1 MNTIY
6 AHTLDQ
12 APPEMWE
19 PLYGENGH
27 CIAAA
32 QVRKNPQV
40 NEKRVL
46 EAAGLGRWLAGGR
59 PAGCRGLAGEWHR
72 KGGEPPRLIC
82 FSYDRGEIATVL
94 AGVRLCR

>member
-27 CIAAA
+27 A
-32 QVRKNPQV
+32 
-40 NEKRVL
+40 EKVATLAEKIGSQFGGTFL
-46 EAAGLGRWLAGGR
+46 E
-59 PAGCRGLAGEWHR
+59 PYT
-72 KGGEPPRLIC
+72 KVFRLM
-82 FSYDRGEIATVL
+82 GEIHDM
-94 AGVRLCR
+94 G